1 MPETP
6 ASPSRATAT
15 KQAVSSTSSIY
26 PNLCIA
32 FDNGSIQ
39 FSFGYESLENAIVV
53 DTGMKIIGCKWNYDG
68 SVLAV
73 SGSSRGSPAD
83 PGKPTFMIKF
93 YDRSGRFLR
102 FLKIPGSSFPSFSWE
117 QNGLRLA
124 LAVDGSIFF
133 ANVRPAYNWAAGN
146 NTIVYCYQRPDRR
159 DTSIVFWDTI
169 SSERYV
175 KYLGG
180 GGDSG
185 IGLKFVRAIGDHY
198 FLVVAEKVQGGES
211 DSSNPSTLSS
221 LADSKKSSLSASGA
235 KGSKFDDDDDLDDSR
250 DAKVT
255 GGAAGKLSMSKPASD
270 IRYSI
275 QLRNSIGVI
284 LDIRRI
290 PFVPTF
296 FRFIY
301 HVLRNYHYI
310 ESFDFLSYLLTA
322 LVLRMSSLQTTARYT
337 LGSIKPFRIV
347 DWVRLLSQ
355 SAQLVKVMKAVGLQ

>member
-1 MPETP
+1 
-6 ASPSRATAT
+6 
-15 KQAVSSTSSIY
+15 
-26 PNLCIA
+26 
-32 FDNGSIQ
+32 
-39 FSFGYESLENAIVV
+39 
-53 DTGMKIIGCKWNYDG
+53 MKIIGCKWNYDG

-73 SGSSRGSPAD
+73 SGSTRGSPAD

-133 ANVRPAYNWAAGN
+133 ANVRPAYTWAAGN
-146 NTIVYCYQRPDRR
+146 STIVYCYQKTDRR

-185 IGLKFVRAIGDHY
+185 VGLKFVRAIGDHY
-198 FLVVAEKVQGGES
+198 FLVVAEKVQVVES
-211 DSSNPSTLSS
+211 DSSNPLTVSS
-221 LADSKKSSLSASGA
+221 LADSKKSSSSASGA
-235 KGSKFDDDDDLDDSR
+235 KGNKFDEDDDDLEDSR

-255 GGAAGKLSMSKPASD
+255 SGAAGKLSMSASKPTSAF
-270 IRYSI
+270 RYSI

-290 PFVPTF
+290 PFVPTT
-296 FRFIY
+296 FRFIF
-301 HVLRNYHYI
+301 HVLFLHHKI
-310 ESFDFLSYLLTA
+310 EAFNTHSYASTA
-322 LVLRMSSLQTTARYT
+322 LVLCMLSLQTTARYT
-337 LGSIKPFRIV
+337 PGSIKPLRIV

-355 SAQLVKVMKAVGLQ
+355 LAQ